1 MKHSFDVNVALEV
14 GVEKAILIDNLAFWI
29 KKNQANGKHAHLGH
43 YWTYNSADAFSEL
56 FPYWKADKIGRML
69 KQLEDDSIVLSDNFN
84 ELKMDRTKWYT
95 ICEKS
100 IMNIYG
106 LHSENFNNAILNISE
121 PIPDSKPDSKPDKRN
136 TKENEYSEE
145 FLAFWS
151 DYKKGNKKASWSKWK
166 RLTRKQIERIKVL
179 YPAYLIHTSK
189 EPQYR
194 KNAETYLNPEK
205 EYWEDFIFARR
216 EDVTCFR

>member
-1 MKHSFDVNVALEV
+1 MKHSFDVNVALDV

-29 KKNQANGKHAHLGH
+29 KKNQANGKHAHLGY
-43 YWTYNSADAFSEL
+43 YWTYNSAEAFAEL

-69 KQLEDDSIVLSDNFN
+69 NQLEGDGVVLSDNFN

-95 ICEKS
+95 ICEKT

-106 LHSENFNNAILNISE
+106 LHSENIKNAILNISQ

-136 TKENEYSEE
+136 IKEKYTEE
-145 FLAFWS
+145 FLEFWS
-151 DYKKGNKKASWSKWK
+151 NYKKGNKKAAWAKWEK
-166 RLTRKQIERIKVL
+166 LSHKQKERVKVL
-179 YPAYLIHTSK
+179 YPAYVINTSK

-205 EYWEDFIFARR
+205 EYWEDLIFVRR
-216 EDVTCFR
+216 ADVSCFR